1 MTEGSAGGHRGN
13 PVHSRT
19 GGPYG
24 PPMDDDAVP
33 PDNKDWTWVLQREC
47 PECGFDAPSMDV
59 HDIPELVRENAA
71 SWQEVLARPDVRRRP
86 RPGVWS
92 PLEYGCHVRD
102 VFRLYERRLQLMLAE
117 DDPLFANWD
126 QDATAVAERY
136 DEQDPAFVAAE
147 LLEAAEV
154 LASSFAALAEDQWER
169 PGRRSDGAA
178 FTIRSF
184 GRYLVHDP
192 VHHLADVT

>member
-1 MTEGSAGGHRGN
+1 
-13 PVHSRT
+13 
-19 GGPYG
+19 
-24 PPMDDDAVP
+24 
-33 PDNKDWTWVLQREC
+33 
-47 PECGFDAPSMDV
+47 MDV
-59 HDIPELVRENAA
+59 HDIPQLVRGNAA
-71 SWQEVLARPDVRRRP
+71 SWQDVLAGPDVRRRP

-102 VFRLYERRLQLMLAE
+102 VFRLFERRLQLMLAE
-117 DDPLFANWD
+117 EDPLFANWD

-136 DEQDPAFVAAE
+136 DEQDPALVAAE

-154 LASSFAALAEDQWER
+154 RASSFAALAEDQWDR
-169 PGRRSDGAA
+169 PGRRSDGVA

>member
-1 MTEGSAGGHRGN
+1 
-13 PVHSRT
+13 
-19 GGPYG
+19 
-24 PPMDDDAVP
+24 MDDDAVP
-33 PDNKDWTWVLQREC
+33 PDDKDWTWVLQRRC
-47 PECGFDAPSMDV
+47 PGCGFDAPSMDV
-59 HDIPELVRENAA
+59 HDIPELVRGNAA
-71 SWQEVLARPDVRRRP
+71 SWQDVLAGPDVRRRP

-102 VFRLYERRLQLMLAE
+102 VFRLFERRLQLMLAE
-117 DDPLFANWD
+117 EDPLFANWD

-136 DEQDPAFVAAE
+136 GEQDPAVVAAE

-154 LASSFAALAEDQWER
+154 LASSFAALAEPQWDR

-178 FTIRSF
+178 FTVRSF

>member
-1 MTEGSAGGHRGN
+1 
-13 PVHSRT
+13 
-19 GGPYG
+19 
-24 PPMDDDAVP
+24 MDDDAVP
-33 PDNKDWTWVLQREC
+33 RDDKDWTWVLQRVC
-47 PECGFDAPSMDV
+47 PECGFDAPSLDV

-71 SWQEVLARPDVRRRP
+71 SWRAVLARPHVRRRP

-102 VFRLYERRLQLMLAE
+102 VFHLYERRLQLMLAE
-117 DDPLFANWD
+117 EDPLFANWD

-136 DEQDPAFVAAE
+136 DEQEPAVVAAE
-147 LLEAAEV
+147 LLQAAEV
-154 LASSFAALAEDQWER
+154 LASSFAALTEDQWNR
-169 PGRRSDGAA
+169 PGRRSDGAV
-178 FTIRSF
+178 FSVRSF